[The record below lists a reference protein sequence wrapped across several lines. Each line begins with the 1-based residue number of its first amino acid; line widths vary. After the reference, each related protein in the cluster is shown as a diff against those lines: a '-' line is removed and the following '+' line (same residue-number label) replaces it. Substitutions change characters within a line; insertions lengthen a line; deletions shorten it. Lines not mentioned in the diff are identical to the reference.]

1 VTGDQVWGLSGAVV
15 SYFSIF
21 GGKEQGVMVSLETP
35 VCEFDA
41 AVPDFELADVDG
53 VLWTPERLRGEK
65 GLLVMFICNHCPYVK
80 AIRERLVRDLSWRM
94 LMEFYGH
101 QRGSGGRRGCW

>member
-1 VTGDQVWGLSGAVV
+1 MTGDQVWGLSGAVV

-41 AVPDFELADVDG
+41 AVPDFELAN
-53 VLWTPERLRGEK
+53 
-65 GLLVMFICNHCPYVK
+65 LLELSEFAEPSK
-80 AIRERLVRDLSWRM
+80 AD
-94 LMEFYGH
+94 
-101 QRGSGGRRGCW
+101 